1 MAYPT
6 EWETIFTAKNGTK
19 VSFRPELCT
28 DTEMLW
34 QMFSTLSE
42 ETVSN
47 LIPPFTRERIEGWTS
62 SIDYDEALVVIA
74 VVEEKNTLKIVA
86 SASLKFNTVEALTH
100 QAELGISV
108 HDDYQNLGIGTALLN
123 HMLAIAKIKHLEK
136 VWLMVNTE
144 NDRAI
149 RLYRNAGFS
158 VEGTLRKEIFVNG
171 AFVDVSRMAF
181 FVE

>member
-62 SIDYDEALVVIA
+62 SIDYDEALAVIA
-74 VVEEKNTLKIVA
+74 VVEEKNIE
-86 SASLKFNTVEALTH
+86 VE
-100 QAELGISV
+100 
-108 HDDYQNLGIGTALLN
+108 N
-123 HMLAIAKIKHLEK
+123 
-136 VWLMVNTE
+136 
-144 NDRAI
+144 
-149 RLYRNAGFS
+149 
-158 VEGTLRKEIFVNG
+158 KEVK
-171 AFVDVSRMAF
+171 
-181 FVE
+181 